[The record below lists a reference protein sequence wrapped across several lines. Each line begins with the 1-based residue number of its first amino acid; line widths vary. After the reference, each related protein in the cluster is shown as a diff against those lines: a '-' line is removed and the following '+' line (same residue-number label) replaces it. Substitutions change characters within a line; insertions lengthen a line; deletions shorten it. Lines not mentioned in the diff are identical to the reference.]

1 MEMDRERERRELQQQ
16 QWQKEEEEEEEV
28 EETEEH
34 VVEAEA
40 LQGRRPR
47 HPTTTAA
54 AIDAND
60 SISNGEVM
68 LLSEPAN
75 EFQEQEYRQEELQNG
90 SEISNEVEVESQERA
105 EKNVYYDQ
113 DEGTESIY
121 GFSIT
126 ENGDIQDSAFE
137 KNPGEDGLIVAL
149 KNFDSQQSQ
158 NTVVNQYKENLKDN
172 NLSSCRLLPLDKSSE
187 ECRANKSFSD
197 ITDAHDEIE
206 LIKEIDQEFTELDV
220 ERVLEKQDTHDLY
233 CPNCN
238 SCITRRVILCKRKR
252 KIRISGEDAKRNKL
266 ETGVASESHA
276 ISDHVTN
283 NQGCSAADI
292 LLDANLTPAA
302 DDYNRGR
309 EPEIFK
315 CLSCFSFFIPTGDGF
330 KLFKIF
336 GNKSENENMQHPQPI
351 SVSKKNWFS
360 SIFASHKEEIS
371 IEQGIGSKAGVEENI
386 VGVSKQEVTSPQPFV
401 ARELVKKS
409 TAEHQ
414 EEAVDIHW
422 NAPLKADKDATSQ
435 LIQDALLIQDGQIN
449 ITQDL
454 KDLPAKSSTGIGL
467 EAGDR
472 EGGEDFEPSS
482 TQGSKLHTEEPT
494 ENVIYKPQQDEL
506 KILVH
511 SSTESITIEKSQ
523 IDHKPNV
530 EIERKSADD
539 KDSVMLLPKP
549 VSVLG
554 ESDISDK
561 VNIEAGFPFKAKNIK
576 VKISGNE
583 TMQAAN
589 RITFPEAVYSSGVY
603 QNAIIGTKMDIHM
616 NQPLKADKDA
626 FSLSV
631 QDTLLIQDRQINI
644 TKDLKDMPAKHSAG
658 NDTIIIIKERP
669 VEPAASQETQDIIT
683 LPEMGSTA
691 HTESAEATELK
702 GLEIIK
708 SLVYGG
714 LIESLTSLGIV
725 SSAAGADT
733 ATLNILALGLANL
746 IGGLFI
752 IGHNLWELKNDH
764 SGGASN
770 QVTGDVIEQATT
782 QLDRYQELLGRRV
795 NFLLHAIVAIISYL
809 IFGLLPPIV
818 YGFSFRESDN
828 RDFKLIAVAA
838 SSLLSIIILAS
849 GKAYIQR
856 PPKAYIKT
864 VLHYVIIGFM
874 ASGFSYAVGDLIK
887 KLLEKL
893 GWFSSSL
900 VLTLPPLETSP
911 VQPWTSY

>member
-16 QWQKEEEEEEEV
+16 QWQKEEEEEEEVEETEGQKEEEEEEEVHETEGQKVEEEEEEEREVEETEGQKEEEEEEEVEETEGQKEEEEEEEEEVEETEGQKEKEEKEREVEETEGQKEEEEVEETEGQKEDEEEEEVEETGGQKEEEEEEEV

-530 EIERKSADD
+530 EIERKSA
-539 KDSVMLLPKP
+539 
-549 VSVLG
+549 G
-554 ESDISDK
+554 I
-561 VNIEAGFPFKAKNIK
+561 
-576 VKISGNE
+576 
-583 TMQAAN
+583 
-589 RITFPEAVYSSGVY
+589 VY
-603 QNAIIGTKMDIHM
+603 
-616 NQPLKADKDA
+616 DKDA
-626 FSLSV
+626 LTSV
-631 QDTLLIQDRQINI
+631 QKPKLG
-644 TKDLKDMPAKHSAG
+644 M
-658 NDTIIIIKERP
+658 
-669 VEPAASQETQDIIT
+669 
-683 LPEMGSTA
+683 
-691 HTESAEATELK
+691 
-702 GLEIIK
+702 
-708 SLVYGG
+708 
-714 LIESLTSLGIV
+714 LTSLHNNYIK
-725 SSAAGADT
+725 SSC
-733 ATLNILALGLANL
+733 
-746 IGGLFI
+746 
-752 IGHNLWELKNDH
+752 
-764 SGGASN
+764 
-770 QVTGDVIEQATT
+770 
-782 QLDRYQELLGRRV
+782 
-795 NFLLHAIVAIISYL
+795 IISTSAYL
-809 IFGLLPPIV
+809 YLL
-818 YGFSFRESDN
+818 
-828 RDFKLIAVAA
+828 K
-838 SSLLSIIILAS
+838 
-849 GKAYIQR
+849 
-856 PPKAYIKT
+856 
-864 VLHYVIIGFM
+864 
-874 ASGFSYAVGDLIK
+874 
-887 KLLEKL
+887 
-893 GWFSSSL
+893 
-900 VLTLPPLETSP
+900 
-911 VQPWTSY
+911 